1 MRYLNLVNSCASAI
15 RSELW
20 GASCGRMPAV
30 NRNDPKNSTNM
41 DAGAGRSQQ
50 MIACIS
56 HELRTPLTAISA
68 CVESLFV
75 SEPSNE
81 TREVLRLIRSQC
93 EMMRMLT
100 NDILDHSQIAT
111 GNMQIVQSSCSP
123 ARLLSQIC
131 SAMGPLAKDK
141 GLNLVC
147 RVEGKLPHYFQC
159 DERRLRQVLLNLVSN
174 AIKFTDEGSITLIST
189 LIEREEQGYLK
200 ITVRDT
206 GIGIPKGMQE
216 YIFEDY
222 TRCSPD
228 RPGTGL
234 GLPIARR
241 LCELMGLE
249 LTVASEVGIGS
260 AFTVGIP
267 IGNCLSYQLVESDGL
282 MSNASDAHRQSVPA
296 RHFSLR
302 VLAAEDMPPLQF
314 VLERVVGKLV
324 DHLDIVADGRA
335 AVEQVM
341 RREGSAEGYDLVLM
355 DVQMPG
361 IGGLDATRQLRRE
374 GFNKPIVALSAG
386 VFDHQ
391 RASCIDAG
399 CSDFIPKPIDRA
411 QLLSI
416 LQNAEESRAPA
427 CAELI

>member
-1 MRYLNLVNSCASAI
+1 MGYLNWVSSYASAI

-20 GASCGRMPAV
+20 GANNESLSAV
-30 NRNDPKNSTNM
+30 NTSAARKSTNL
-41 DAGAGRSQQ
+41 DVGLGRSQQ

-68 CVESLFV
+68 CVESLFGN
-75 SEPSNE
+75 EPNNE

-100 NDILDHSQIAT
+100 NDILDHSQITT
-111 GNMQIVQSSCSP
+111 GNMQIIQSSCSP

-147 RVEGKLPHYFQC
+147 RVDGKLPQQFQC

-174 AIKFTDEGSITLIST
+174 AIKFTDEGNISIIST
-189 LIEREEQGYLK
+189 LVEREEYGYLR
-200 ITVRDT
+200 ITIRDT

-222 TRCSPD
+222 TRCAPD

-241 LCELMGLE
+241 LCKLMGVE

-260 AFTVGIP
+260 AFTLEIP
-267 IGNCLSYQLVESDGL
+267 LGNCQSYQLVENDGL
-282 MSNASDAHRQSVPA
+282 MSNASDSHRQSVQVH
-296 RHFSLR
+296 HFSLR

-324 DHLDIVADGRA
+324 DHLDIVSDGRA

-341 RREGSAEGYDLVLM
+341 RHEGSAEGYDLVLM

-374 GFNKPIVALSAG
+374 GFKKPIVALSAG
-386 VFDHQ
+386 VFEQQ
-391 RASCIDAG
+391 RTSCIDAG

-416 LQNAEESRAPA
+416 LQNAEDTRGQPAPN
-427 CAELI
+427 